1 MTMAQRTVWFGFL
14 AASLAVLATAYG
26 FEFLGALKPCV
37 LCLYQRIPYGLVAGL
52 ALGALFFHG
61 SPKGAAALCLGFAFI
76 FVGGAALS
84 FYHVG
89 VEQGWFALLEAC
101 GEGGASQGI
110 DALRE
115 SIAATRPVRCDEAA
129 WSFFGISL
137 AGFNLLV
144 SVLLMALAIAA
155 ARTLR
160 KEPTP

>member
-1 MTMAQRTVWFGFL
+1 MTITPRTVWFGFL
-14 AASLAVLATAYG
+14 GASLAVIAAAYG
-26 FEFLGALKPCV
+26 FEFLGGLKACV
-37 LCLYQRIPYGLVAGL
+37 LCLYQRIPYGVVAGL

-61 SPKGAAALCLGFAFI
+61 SPKTDTTLCLGFALI
-76 FVGGAALS
+76 FGGGAALS

-101 GEGGASQGI
+101 GEVEASQSI

-115 SIAATRPVRCDEAA
+115 SLAATRPVRCDEIA

-144 SVLLMALAIAA
+144 SVLLAALAVATA
-155 ARTLR
+155 KTLR